1 MVAILC
7 VLLSVVVR
15 NAHKDFYEFGLQER
29 HLIVL
34 KAQPRS
40 NHKVAAQPSIL
51 FHSFKSP
58 LMRDK

>member
-15 NAHKDFYEFGLQER
+15 NAHKDFYEFGFQER

-40 NHKVAAQPSIL
+40 NHKVAAQARL
-51 FHSFKSP
+51 CGHSETR
-58 LMRDK
+58 LL

>member
-15 NAHKDFYEFGLQER
+15 NAHKDFYEFGFQER

-34 KAQPRS
+34 KAQLHS
-40 NHKVAAQPSIL
+40 NHNVAAQ
-51 FHSFKSP
+51 
-58 LMRDK
+58 

>member
-1 MVAILC
+1 MVAIFC

-15 NAHKDFYEFGLQER
+15 NAHKDFYEFGFQER

-40 NHKVAAQPSIL
+40 NHKVAEPSIL